1 MESKILKCVTGFRK
15 LHASQH
21 SLIVM
26 PEKWKKALNKVE
38 NMPAIFV
45 DLSEAFDTRN
55 HGVLAKLKAYGFWKQ
70 ALSNTFSSLKEV
82 IVGVPQGSVDGPLL
96 FNLFINHLFLFIC
109 FSTLSNYP
117 YDSDLFAV
125 GTDIQQIHQM
135 LLSDFR
141 TVNRW
146 FYENVMIVN
155 TRKCHFMSI
164 GKDAHDEDVFYC
176 DNLTLK
182 NSNEE
187 EILGLT
193 IYKKLTF
200 HGHIKKLCRKHVKNW
215 VPYWV
220 SLHDLVPIKGKQY
233 ALPWSNIN

>member
-1 MESKILKCVTGFRK
+1 M
-15 LHASQH
+15 
-21 SLIVM
+21 
-26 PEKWKKALNKVE
+26 
-38 NMPAIFV
+38 
-45 DLSEAFDTRN
+45 
-55 HGVLAKLKAYGFWKQ
+55 
-70 ALSNTFSSLKEV
+70 KEV

-96 FNLFINHLFLFIC
+96 FDLFLNHLFLFIC

-117 YDSDLFAV
+117 YDSDLFAE

-135 LLSDFR
+135 LLLGFR

-164 GKDAHDEDVFYC
+164 GKDAHDEDVFYY

-200 HGHIKKLCRKHVKNW
+200 HGHIKKLCRKHVKN
-215 VPYWV
+215 
-220 SLHDLVPIKGKQY
+220 
-233 ALPWSNIN
+233 